1 MRSFPLGMVA
11 AAVAAVFA
19 CGVAQAQD
27 NVVKAGI
34 VYYTTSSDTS
44 GLSVSPPAAGA
55 ALAGSDVETGDAPTL
70 ALVYER
76 RLTPN
81 IGAELALGIPPR
93 IDGDATGPLADV
105 LKAAGLSKT
114 VLSAKNV
121 SPTFFLNYYFGD
133 ASAKWRPYVGAG
145 INYTYFSDIES
156 SIPDADIDMSDSWG
170 WALQAG
176 ISYAAAPNW
185 GLFASVQRVDIE
197 SDVEAKVGLPV
208 PGVGVIP
215 ATVKTKVD
223 FGAISYTAGVW
234 YAF

>member
-1 MRSFPLGMVA
+1 MVA
-11 AAVAAVFA
+11 AAVATVFA

-34 VYYTTSSDTS
+34 VYYTTNSDTS
-44 GLSVSPPAAGA
+44 GLSVSPAIPLGD
-55 ALAGSDVETGDAPTL
+55 SDVETGNAATL

-81 IGAELALGIPPR
+81 WGAELALGIPPR
-93 IDGDATGPLADV
+93 IDGDATGQLADL

-121 SPTFFLNYYFGD
+121 SPTFFVNYYFGD
-133 ASAKWRPYVGAG
+133 ASAKWRPYLGAG
-145 INYTYFSDIES
+145 INYTYFADIES
-156 SIPDADIDMSDSWG
+156 SLPDADIDMSDSWG
-170 WALQAG
+170 WALQGG
-176 ISYAAAPNW
+176 ISYAAAQNW
-185 GLFASVQRVDIE
+185 GLFASVQFVDIE
-197 SDVEAKVGLPV
+197 SDVTAKTSLPGVPV
-208 PGVGVIP
+208 PV
-215 ATVKTKVD
+215 TVKTKVD